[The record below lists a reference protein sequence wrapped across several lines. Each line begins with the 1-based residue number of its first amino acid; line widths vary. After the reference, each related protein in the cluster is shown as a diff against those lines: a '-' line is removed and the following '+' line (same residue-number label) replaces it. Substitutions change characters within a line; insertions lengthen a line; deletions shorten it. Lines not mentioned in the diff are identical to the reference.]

1 MVAVTVEFDC
11 GCGGYQSHSQSH
23 SQTTPFPLA
32 TSVDRLGLALYYKCM
47 HDSIATWS
55 LFCLVLTYFFRVR
68 PQPIQQ
74 HCDLWTTNIISRAW
88 RWL

>member
-11 GCGGYQSHSQSH
+11 GCGGYQSHSQSQ

-32 TSVDRLGLALYYKCM
+32 TSVNRLGLALYYRPKYM

-55 LFCLVLTYFFRVR
+55 LFCLILIYFFEFVLN
-68 PQPIQQ
+68 QFS
-74 HCDLWTTNIISRAW
+74 NIVICEQ
-88 RWL
+88 LI